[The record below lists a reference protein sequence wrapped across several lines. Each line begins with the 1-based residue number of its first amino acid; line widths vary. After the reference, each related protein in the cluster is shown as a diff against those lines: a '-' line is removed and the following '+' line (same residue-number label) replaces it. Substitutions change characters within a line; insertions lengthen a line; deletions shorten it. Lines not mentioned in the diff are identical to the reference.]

1 MSTRAL
7 VLGGYRRLLRASRL
21 SFEGDT
27 FALQQARL
35 TLRNQFLDKS
45 VISDPKA
52 QEEML
57 KGIDEAESMLLH
69 HIVQGKRVDKS
80 DEPSRF
86 KVKLTDPQKKNMSQN
101 EELTPVTLKSTA
113 ESIIIHSGNACT
125 RPQ

>member
-1 MSTRAL
+1 MSTRTRIL
-7 VLGGYRRLLRASRL
+7 SGYRRLLRASRL

-27 FALQQARL
+27 FAIKQSRA
-35 TLRNQFLDKS
+35 TLRNQFVENKA
-45 VISDPKA
+45 ISDPNA
-52 QEEML
+52 LEDVL
-57 KGIDEAESMLLH
+57 KGIEEAESMLLH

-101 EELTPVTLKSTA
+101 EELTPITSKSSA

-125 RPQ
+125 RPE